1 MRYIIHANISNT
13 HKFFASHI
21 SGGFL
26 LDIGCGIKP
35 YRELFVVE
43 KYIGIDVEQS
53 GHDHT
58 HSKIDKFFDGINI
71 PYEDNSFDYVIAT
84 EVFEHSFNLDKLL
97 IDIRRVMKDDGVLFF
112 TIPFCWNEH
121 EIPFDFARYTRFG
134 IAQILNENGFEI
146 TKIRKSTTFVET
158 ICQLL
163 ILYIVTNIFPR
174 NKYIRTI
181 LSSMLTTPLTIIAKT
196 SSLILPDDASLPLN
210 LIVVARPAALQKN
223 EDL

>member
-1 MRYIIHANISNT
+1 M
-13 HKFFASHI
+13 
-21 SGGFL
+21 
-26 LDIGCGIKP
+26 
-35 YRELFVVE
+35 VE